1 MGFSRQ
7 EHWSGLPFLSPGD
20 LPNPGIQPR
29 SPALA
34 GRFFTIWATRGALS
48 YTSHFHGE
56 FTIHF
61 IHSCPLSAMNNSI
74 WIDTNSLLSL
84 NLISLSIRLGSQKT
98 FWGPKQY
105 GVSAKALRKMK
116 KWRENDDTTP
126 LRKGEG
132 PLFGRS
138 SRGGVWVYRWMNSG
152 DVELEGGCKFEA
164 KQNHRRR
171 SQAKGVSRGPF
182 LLLSPL

>member
-1 MGFSRQ
+1 MHKTKCHQ
-7 EHWSGLPFLSPGD
+7 TPHMQWLPEFHVFKCRNILIHPTLKLVVSY
-20 LPNPGIQPR
+20 
-29 SPALA
+29 
-34 GRFFTIWATRGALS
+34 LS
-48 YTSHFHGE
+48 YTSHFHLE

-61 IHSCPLSAMNNSI
+61 IQSCPLSAMNNSI

-98 FWGPKQY
+98 FWGPKEY
-105 GVSAKALRKMK
+105 GVSAKALPKMR
-116 KWRENDDTTP
+116 KWRENDGTTP

-138 SRGGVWVYRWMNSG
+138 SCGGMWVYRGMNSEN
-152 DVELEGGCKFEA
+152 VELEGRCKFEA

-171 SQAKGVSRGPF
+171 SQAKGASKGPF
-182 LLLSPL
+182 LLPFLL